1 VHRAPALD
9 DDDWSI
15 DTNIALFIFFFGSA
29 PQLSLLFR
37 RGATL
42 EFRCRQVR
50 GVLLQR
56 LINDERATAG
66 LHRLELIGSNQLINA
81 APAFPDD
88 CRGLADWDQDRLQFA
103 YDEMLPFSLDLGPCL
118 ASYRA
123 RSI

>member
-1 VHRAPALD
+1 MSALCPRGYRNGRPDVHRAPALD

-66 LHRLELIGSNQLINA
+66 LHRLELIGSNRLGVSA
-81 APAFPDD
+81 AGKRSDFIF
-88 CRGLADWDQDRLQFA
+88 RNFYKRQWD
-103 YDEMLPFSLDLGPCL
+103 STVV
-118 ASYRA
+118 
-123 RSI
+123 